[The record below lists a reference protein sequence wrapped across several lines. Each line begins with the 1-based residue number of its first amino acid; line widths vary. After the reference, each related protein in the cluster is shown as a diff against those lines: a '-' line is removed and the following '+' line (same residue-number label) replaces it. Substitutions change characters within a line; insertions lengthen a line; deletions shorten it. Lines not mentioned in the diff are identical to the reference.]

1 MDFRSGSELF
11 ALVKFVIYIFC
22 DVSKL
27 PKNNYKEGDFSMEQG
42 EQLIYLE
49 NDWRWALKY
58 LSLNIVIILF

>member
-49 NDWRWALKY
+49 ND
-58 LSLNIVIILF
+58 